1 MTSLSHVLYSNLL
14 LDLQPFCRPSTW
26 EALQRGEIDFFPGCT
41 VRDVAIMQL
50 GSSFLKK
57 LKDETSSDADAVA
70 YTKFISANERC
81 EHWSLQVNSLL
92 DEMLVGNFREEVYE
106 YFGRGAK
113 SHISDDLVTLIAE
126 SDLVGP
132 GAAFGATGNDF
143 YTKLFSGALT
153 CTSQGLYL
161 AYRASL
167 KAVQNDWILADDLR
181 ASRFGTFSL
190 VRGNRLTFVPKTRDC
205 SRTICIEP
213 VLNML
218 VQKGLGN
225 ALARRIRQSY
235 GIDLPSQ
242 QAKNRELA
250 RLASVNGGWSTI
262 DLASASD
269 TISFKMLE
277 EFLPQ
282 HVLSCIRMTRSPECY
297 VDKTG
302 EWIKLHMVSTMG
314 NGFTF
319 PLQTMLFA
327 CVVKACAR
335 VAEMQLVC
343 PRGQTLG
350 EFGVN
355 GDDIVVPSGIHDF
368 VIRLLTILGFEVNK
382 TKSFH
387 EGHFRESC
395 GGDYFCGQ
403 PVRGVYLKTL
413 LDQGSRFAAIN
424 LLNRWS
430 ARHNIP
436 LRRTVRALLR
446 TVEDLRV
453 PPYEDLSAGIHV
465 PFSMVRKLRR
475 DKHTKSI
482 LYRRYVFDAARLT
495 IQEGDICVPNREQER
510 IYNPHGLLISIL
522 HGSVRGTTRKG
533 GVGTITIRHDSGRF
547 RRRVGV
553 APNWDNT
560 ETVRQP
566 IPDKG
571 RWESA
576 VWINLT

>member
-1 MTSLSHVLYSNLL
+1 MTSLSQALYSSLL
-14 LDLQPFCRPSTW
+14 LDLQPYCSASVF
-26 EALQRGEIDFFPGCT
+26 EAVQTGKVDTFPGCT
-41 VRDVAIMQL
+41 VRDIAIMQL

-57 LKDETSSDADAVA
+57 LKDETSSEADAMA
-70 YTKFISANERC
+70 YTKFISANSRC
-81 EHWSLQVNSLL
+81 ETWSLQVESLL
-92 DEMLVGNFREEVYE
+92 DEVLVSNFRKVVDKFFY
-106 YFGRGAK
+106 RGAN
-113 SHISDDLVTLIAE
+113 SFISDDLVTLITE

-132 GAAFGATGNDF
+132 GAAVGALGNDF
-143 YTKLFSGALT
+143 YTKLFAGPLT

-167 KAVQNDWILADDLR
+167 SSVQDSWIIGDDLR
-181 ASRFGTFSL
+181 SSKFGNYSL
-190 VRGNRLTFVPKTRDC
+190 VRGNRLTFVPKTHDC
-205 SRTICIEP
+205 SRSICIEP

-225 ALARRIRQSY
+225 AIARRTRQY
-235 GIDLPSQ
+235 FGIDLSCQ
-242 QAKNRELA
+242 QLKNRELA
-250 RLASVNGGWSTI
+250 RLGSVNGCYSTI

-269 TISFKMLE
+269 TIALKMLE

-282 HVLSCIRMTRSPECY
+282 HVLSCIKLLRSPECF
-297 VDKTG
+297 VSKTG

-327 CVVKACAR
+327 CVVKACAE
-335 VAEMQLVC
+335 VVEMPLEP
-343 PRGQTLG
+343 PRGESLG
-350 EFGVN
+350 TYGVN
-355 GDDIVVPSGIHDF
+355 GDDIVVPSGITML
-368 VIRLLTILGFEVNK
+368 VIRLLNILGFEVNK
-382 TKSFH
+382 LKSFH

-395 GGDYFCGQ
+395 GGDYFRGH

-413 LDQGSRFAAIN
+413 LDQSSRYSAIN

-436 LRRTVRALLR
+436 LRRTVRVLLR

-453 PPYEDLSAGIHV
+453 PPWEDLSAGIHV
-465 PFSMVRKLRR
+465 PYSMVKKLRR
-475 DKHTKSI
+475 CKHTKSI
-482 LYRRYVFDAARLT
+482 IYRRNVFAPVKLT
-495 IQEGDICVPNREQER
+495 IREGDICVPNREEER
-510 IYNPHGLLISIL
+510 IYNPEGLLISFL
-522 HGSVRGTTRKG
+522 HGGVRGTTSNG
-533 GVGTITIRHDSGRF
+533 GVGAITIRHDSGRF
-547 RRRVGV
+547 RKRTGI

-560 ETVRQP
+560 YTIREP

-576 VWINLT
+576 VWINLS